1 MSVVY
6 IDKQAVHY
14 EVFGKGRPVL
24 FLHGWLG
31 SWRYWLPSM
40 EVASTH
46 FRTYAFDLIGFG
58 DTHQRNIEP
67 SISAYAEQVIRFLD
81 ELGIDQV
88 ALVGHSMGGMVA
100 LKIAIEHPNRIE
112 RVVTVGAPIVGS
124 SLALLLKLTAFRPI
138 ARGMDALPSLT
149 KWLFRYFLAEADE
162 QAMLEILE
170 DSVKPTADS
179 IRTSVRSMMRTDL
192 RPDLPRLRVP
202 SLVLH
207 GTHDDIVMPTQIEVI
222 RRALHTSPYLRQFS
236 IEGSRHF
243 PWVDQ
248 PDRFHEQLIT
258 FLRSP
263 REQLLPP
270 SAQPEPASQPEPAAQ
285 PEAPAHPQPAVLL
298 EATPQSQPV
307 VRPEAQASPE
317 CGERLPL
324 PTLELPVPVVSTTPS
339 TIDRIA

>member
-81 ELGIDQV
+81 ELGIEQV

-100 LKIAIEHPNRIE
+100 LKIAIEHPDRIE

-124 SLALLLKLTAFRPI
+124 SLALLLKLTAFHPI

-179 IRTSVRSMMRTDL
+179 IRASVRSMMRTDL
-192 RPDLPRLRVP
+192 RPDLPRLSVP

-222 RRALHTSPYLRQFS
+222 RRALRTSPYLRQFS
-236 IEGSRHF
+236 IDGSRHF

-248 PDRFHEQLIT
+248 PDLFHEQLIT
-258 FLRSP
+258 FLRTP

-270 SAQPEPASQPEPAAQ
+270 IAQPESAPQPDPVAQ
-285 PEAPAHPQPAVLL
+285 PESTSQPQPAVLL
-298 EATPQSQPV
+298 ESMSQPQPAV
-307 VRPEAQASPE
+307 QPEAQDSPE

-324 PTLELPVPVVSTTPS
+324 PVLELPVPVVSPTPS

>member
-58 DTHQRNIEP
+58 DTQQRSIEP

-88 ALVGHSMGGMVA
+88 SLVGHSMGGMVS
-100 LKIAIEHPNRIE
+100 LKIAIDHPDRIE

-124 SLALLLKLTAFRPI
+124 SLAMLLKLTAFRPI

-179 IRTSVRSMMRTDL
+179 IRASVRSMMRTDL

-207 GTHDDIVMPTQIEVI
+207 GTHDDIVMPSQIEVI
-222 RRALHTSPYLRQFS
+222 RRALRTSPYLRQFS

-248 PDRFHEQLIT
+248 PDLFHEQLIT
-258 FLRSP
+258 FLRAP
-263 REQLLPP
+263 RDQLLPP
-270 SAQPEPASQPEPAAQ
+270 GAQPEPVA
-285 PEAPAHPQPAVLL
+285 PEATPQPQPAVTL
-298 EATPQSQPV
+298 ESTPQPQPTV
-307 VRPEAQASPE
+307 QAEAPASVE
-317 CGERLPL
+317 CAERLPL
-324 PTLELPVPVVSTTPS
+324 PTLELPAPMVSAPPS
-339 TIDRIA
+339 TIDQTA

>member
-40 EVASTH
+40 EIASTH

-58 DTHQRNIEP
+58 DTYQRHIEP
-67 SISAYAEQVIRFLD
+67 SIGAYAEQVIRFLD
-81 ELGIDQV
+81 ELGIEQV
-88 ALVGHSMGGMVA
+88 ALVGHSMGGMVS
-100 LKIAIEHPNRIE
+100 LKCAIEHPERIE

-138 ARGMDALPSLT
+138 ARGMDALPGLT
-149 KWLFRYFLAEADE
+149 KWMFRYFLAAADE

-179 IRTSVRSMMRTDL
+179 IRASIRSMMRTDL
-192 RPDLPRLRVP
+192 RPDLPRLSVP
-202 SLVLH
+202 ALVLH
-207 GTHDDIVMPTQIEVI
+207 GTRDDIVMPSQIDVI
-222 RRALHTSPYLRQFS
+222 RQSLPTSPCLRQCS

-248 PDRFHEQLIT
+248 PDLFHDQLLS
-258 FLRSP
+258 FLRAP
-263 REQLLPP
+263 REQLVPSSQPP
-270 SAQPEPASQPEPAAQ
+270 APAETMETQPAS
-285 PEAPAHPQPAVLL
+285 
-298 EATPQSQPV
+298 S
-307 VRPEAQASPE
+307 
-317 CGERLPL
+317 
-324 PTLELPVPVVSTTPS
+324 LELPAAPVNPAPNAL
-339 TIDRIA
+339 DQLA

>member
-81 ELGIDQV
+81 ELGIEQV

-100 LKIAIEHPNRIE
+100 LKIAIEHPDRIE
-112 RVVTVGAPIVGS
+112 RVATVGAPIVGS
-124 SLALLLKLTAFRPI
+124 SLAPLLKLTAFRPI

-179 IRTSVRSMMRTDL
+179 IRASVRSMMRTDL
-192 RPDLPRLRVP
+192 RSDLPRLCVP

-222 RRALHTSPYLRQFS
+222 RRAMRTSPYLRQFS

-248 PDRFHEQLIT
+248 PDLFHDQLIT
-258 FLRSP
+258 FLRTP
-263 REQLLPP
+263 RQELLP
-270 SAQPEPASQPEPAAQ
+270 AIDKPESAAQ
-285 PEAPAHPQPAVLL
+285 PESVAQPESTAQPQPAVAL
-298 EATPQSQPV
+298 EASAQPQPAAPS
-307 VRPEAQASPE
+307 EAQESIE
-317 CGERLPL
+317 SNERLPL
-324 PTLELPVPVVSTTPS
+324 PTLELPAPVTITSPS
-339 TIDRIA
+339 TIDQIA

>member
-81 ELGIDQV
+81 ELGIEQV

-100 LKIAIEHPNRIE
+100 LKIAIEHPDRIE
-112 RVVTVGAPIVGS
+112 RVSTVGAPIVGS
-124 SLALLLKLTAFRPI
+124 SLAPLLKLTAFRPI

-179 IRTSVRSMMRTDL
+179 IRASVRSMMRTDL
-192 RPDLPRLRVP
+192 RPDLARLRVP

-222 RRALHTSPYLRQFS
+222 RRAMHTSPYLRQFS

-248 PDRFHEQLIT
+248 PDLFHDQLIT
-258 FLRSP
+258 FLRTP
-263 REQLLPP
+263 REELLPAIDKP
-270 SAQPEPASQPEPAAQ
+270 EAAPQPESV
-285 PEAPAHPQPAVLL
+285 APSESTPQPAIQL
-298 EATPQSQPV
+298 ELTPQPQPAASS
-307 VRPEAQASPE
+307 EAQASVE
-317 CGERLPL
+317 SNERLPL
-324 PTLELPVPVVSTTPS
+324 PTLELPAPVVSTAPS
-339 TIDRIA
+339 TIDQIA

>member
-6 IDKQAVHY
+6 IDRQAVHY

-40 EVASTH
+40 EVASAH

-58 DTHQRNIEP
+58 DTAQRHIEP
-67 SISAYAEQVIRFLD
+67 SIGAYAEQVIRFLD
-81 ELGIDQV
+81 ELGIEQV

-100 LKIAIEHPNRIE
+100 LKTAIEHPERIE

-138 ARGMDALPSLT
+138 ARSMDALPGLT
-149 KWLFRYFLAEADE
+149 KWLFRYFLASADE

-170 DSVKPTADS
+170 DTVKPTADS
-179 IRTSVRSMMRTDL
+179 IRASIRSMMRTDL
-192 RPDLPRLRVP
+192 RPDLPRLGVP

-207 GTHDDIVMPTQIEVI
+207 GTRDDIVMPNQIETI
-222 RRALHTSPYLRQFS
+222 RRAMPTSPFLRQFS

-248 PDRFHEQLIT
+248 PDLFHDQLLT
-258 FLRSP
+258 FLRTP
-263 REQLLPP
+263 RDQLIPTLTAPVANDTP
-270 SAQPEPASQPEPAAQ
+270 SANDTAANDTVSSTEASPAA
-285 PEAPAHPQPAVLL
+285 
-298 EATPQSQPV
+298 
-307 VRPEAQASPE
+307 
-317 CGERLPL
+317 
-324 PTLELPVPVVSTTPS
+324 TLELPAATIHPAPS
-339 TIDRIA
+339 AIDQVA

>member
-6 IDKQAVHY
+6 IDQQAVHY

-40 EVASTH
+40 EVASAH

-58 DTHQRNIEP
+58 DTYQRHIEP
-67 SISAYAEQVIRFLD
+67 SIAAYAEQVIRFLD
-81 ELGIDQV
+81 ELGIEQV

-100 LKIAIEHPNRIE
+100 LKTAIEHPNRIE

-138 ARGMDALPSLT
+138 ARGMDALPGLT
-149 KWLFRYFLAEADE
+149 KRLFRYFLASADE

-170 DSVKPTADS
+170 DSIKATADS
-179 IRTSVRSMMRTDL
+179 IRASIRSMMRTDL
-192 RPDLPRLRVP
+192 RPELPRLRVP

-207 GTHDDIVMPTQIEVI
+207 GTRDDIVMPSQIDVI
-222 RRALHTSPYLRQFS
+222 RRAMATSPYLRQRS
-236 IEGSRHF
+236 IDGSRHF

-248 PDRFHEQLIT
+248 PDVFHDQLLA
-258 FLRSP
+258 FLRAP
-263 REQLLPP
+263 RDQLLPITAKEIQ
-270 SAQPEPASQPEPAAQ
+270 AQAAPPPAEAAATPAALEPADAAS
-285 PEAPAHPQPAVLL
+285 PPAVL
-298 EATPQSQPV
+298 
-307 VRPEAQASPE
+307 
-317 CGERLPL
+317 
-324 PTLELPVPVVSTTPS
+324 ELPSSVSPSPGAIDPV
-339 TIDRIA
+339 A

>member
-58 DTHQRNIEP
+58 DTYQRSIEP
-67 SISAYAEQVIRFLD
+67 SIAAYAQQIIRFLD
-81 ELGIDQV
+81 ELGIEKV
-88 ALVGHSMGGMVA
+88 ALVGHSMGGMVS
-100 LKIAIEHPNRIE
+100 LKTAIEHPDRIE

-149 KWLFRYFLAEADE
+149 KRLFRYFLASVDE

-179 IRTSVRSMMRTDL
+179 IRASIRSMMRTDL
-192 RPDLPRLRVP
+192 RPDLPRLTVP
-202 SLVLH
+202 ALVLH
-207 GTHDDIVMPTQIEVI
+207 GTRDDIVMPSQIDVI
-222 RRALHTSPYLRQFS
+222 RRALPTSPCLRQFS
-236 IEGSRHF
+236 IQGSRHF

-248 PDRFHEQLIT
+248 PDLFHEQLLT
-258 FLRSP
+258 FLRTP
-263 REQLLPP
+263 REHLLPQVKVQEP
-270 SAQPEPASQPEPAAQ
+270 PTASGPASE
-285 PEAPAHPQPAVLL
+285 
-298 EATPQSQPV
+298 TSG
-307 VRPEAQASPE
+307 SP
-317 CGERLPL
+317 
-324 PTLELPVPVVSTTPS
+324 TS
-339 TIDRIA
+339 A